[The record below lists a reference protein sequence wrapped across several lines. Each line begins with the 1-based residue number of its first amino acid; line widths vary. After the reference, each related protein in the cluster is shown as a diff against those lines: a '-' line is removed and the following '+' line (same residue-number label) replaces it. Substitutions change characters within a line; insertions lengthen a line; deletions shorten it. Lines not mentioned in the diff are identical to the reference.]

1 MTSPHRP
8 SRRALLGALSLSA
21 LAAGG
26 TARAAGCG
34 PDTLGTARV
43 IPVSTAGGL
52 RVGRKSY
59 PRTLPLAPG
68 EVLLTFDDG
77 PHPGTTEPILAA
89 LARECVKATFF
100 MIGRQAAAH
109 PALARRVLAE
119 GHTVG
124 HHSNT
129 HPMTLAQLP
138 QADAEADI
146 EAGFAAV
153 DRALYGSYSG
163 RPRTPFFR
171 FPGFGDSEPL
181 NQGLAARRIGI
192 FGADLW
198 ASDWND
204 MAPDAQLALVMRRLR
219 QTRGGILLFHDTRPQ
234 TAAMLPAF
242 LEAMRHEGYRAVNI
256 VPA

>member
-1 MTSPHRP
+1 MTSAHSP
-8 SRRALLGALSLSA
+8 SRRALLGALSLTLVPA
-21 LAAGG
+21 AAG
-26 TARAAGCG
+26 AASCG
-34 PDTLGTARV
+34 PGRLGTTRV
-43 IPVSTAGGL
+43 LQVSTAGGL
-52 RVGRKSY
+52 RVGRRSY
-59 PRTLPLAPG
+59 PRTLPLEAG

-89 LARECVKATFF
+89 LAVECVKATFF

-138 QADAEADI
+138 QAAAEADI

-153 DRALYGSYSG
+153 DQALYGRYTG

-171 FPGFGDSEPL
+171 YPGFGDSEPL

-204 MAPDAQLALVMRRLR
+204 MAPDAQLGLVMRRLR
-219 QTRGGILLFHDTRPQ
+219 QARGGILLFHDTRPQ
-234 TAAMLPAF
+234 TAVMLPAF
-242 LEAMRHEGYRAVNI
+242 LQAMRQEGFRAVNI

>member
-1 MTSPHRP
+1 MTRAGTAT
-8 SRRALLGALSLSA
+8 RRTLLGGLALPLLAAPA
-21 LAAGG
+21 LAASCGG
-26 TARAAGCG
+26 DR
-34 PDTLGTARV
+34 LGTAR
-43 IPVSTAGGL
+43 ILPVATGSGL
-52 RVGRKSY
+52 RVGRRSY
-59 PRTLPLAPG
+59 PQTLPLGPG
-68 EVLLTFDDG
+68 EVVLTFDDG

-89 LARECVKATFF
+89 LAEHCVRATFF
-100 MIGRQAAAH
+100 MIGRQAASN
-109 PALARRVLAE
+109 PALARRVLAA

-124 HHSNT
+124 HHSMT

-138 QADAEADI
+138 QAAAEADI

-153 DRALYGSYSG
+153 DRALYGRYAG

-171 FPGFGDSEPL
+171 YPGFGDSAPL
-181 NQGLAARRIGI
+181 NQGLAARGIGV

-198 ASDWND
+198 ASDWNE

-234 TAAMLPAF
+234 TAAMIGPCLQ
-242 LEAMRHEGYRAVNI
+242 AMRQEGYRIVHI

>member
-1 MTSPHRP
+1 MIRAGTAT
-8 SRRALLGALSLSA
+8 RRTLLGGLALPLLAAPA
-21 LAAGG
+21 LAASCGG
-26 TARAAGCG
+26 DR
-34 PDTLGTARV
+34 LGTAR
-43 IPVSTAGGL
+43 ILPVATGSGL
-52 RVGRKSY
+52 RVGRRSY
-59 PRTLPLAPG
+59 PQTLPLGPG
-68 EVLLTFDDG
+68 EVVLTFDDG

-89 LARECVKATFF
+89 LAEHCVRATFF

-109 PALARRVLAE
+109 PALARRVLAA

-124 HHSNT
+124 HHSMT

-138 QADAEADI
+138 QAAAEADI

-153 DRALYGSYSG
+153 DRALYGRYAG

-171 FPGFGDSEPL
+171 YPGFGDSAPL
-181 NQGLAARRIGI
+181 NQGLAARGIGV

-198 ASDWND
+198 ASDWNQ

-219 QTRGGILLFHDTRPQ
+219 QTRGGILLFHDTHPQ
-234 TAAMLPAF
+234 TAAMIGPCLQ
-242 LEAMRHEGYRAVNI
+242 AMRQEGYRIVHI